1 MFQKIIEKPDKS
13 IIYSIY
19 NVREFLCSNSNGHIL
34 ILQNRNLKLKRL
46 QKFLKMMKLVLLVAL
61 LSFLG
66 ISAQDGI
73 LADDL
78 YMRNPCNKCLT
89 KFHECYDYYKC
100 SDRTEAERGTCLE
113 YCNTQYNSCMGF
125 CRVG

>member
-1 MFQKIIEKPDKS
+1 MFQKLMGKPDIAIS
-13 IIYSIY
+13 FSIY
-19 NVREFLCSNSNGHIL
+19 NVRECFCSNSNGHIL
-34 ILQNRNLKLKRL
+34 ILQNWKLKLKTP
-46 QKFLKMMKLVLLVAL
+46 KVLKMMKLVLLVAI
-61 LSFLG
+61 LSFMG
-66 ISAQDGI
+66 VSAQAKI

-78 YMRNPCNKCLT
+78 YMRNPCNKCIT

-100 SDRTEAERGTCLE
+100 SDRTESERGTCLE